1 MERAWLALIAL
12 SFGLGGLATLIFP
25 YLSEVI
31 YSVGVDTN
39 VIMALAMG
47 VFLAWNKN
55 WRQLGLAIFSGACL
69 TVVANDLLDLVLPD
83 ESQNAAWFLL
93 FSAVAI
99 CVAVAGMSIL
109 IGGAALATTV
119 VRGVIHYI
127 RNTRRRRL
135 GNQVRQRFANCA
147 HCASRTA
154 PSWS

>member
-1 MERAWLALIAL
+1 
-12 SFGLGGLATLIFP
+12 
-25 YLSEVI
+25 
-31 YSVGVDTN
+31 
-39 VIMALAMG
+39 
-47 VFLAWNKN
+47 
-55 WRQLGLAIFSGACL
+55 
-69 TVVANDLLDLVLPD
+69 
-83 ESQNAAWFLL
+83 
-93 FSAVAI
+93 
-99 CVAVAGMSIL
+99 VAVAGMSIL